1 MYPKDLHP
9 AHDYLVPNFFIIIII
24 TMGSTSPNTEHYFY
38 PLDFALVQED
48 LECLC
53 AKWNNDIYISPT
65 EINP

>member
-1 MYPKDLHP
+1 MHPKDLHP

-53 AKWNNDIYISPT
+53 AK
-65 EINP
+65 